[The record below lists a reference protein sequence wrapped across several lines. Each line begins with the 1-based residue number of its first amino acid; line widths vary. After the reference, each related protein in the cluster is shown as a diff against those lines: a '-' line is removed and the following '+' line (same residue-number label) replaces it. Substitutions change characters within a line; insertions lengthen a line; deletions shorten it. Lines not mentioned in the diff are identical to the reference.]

1 MTVSTTFMLMPRL
14 LVISILGLSSCWVL
28 FVGATTL
35 FVFFLMEEHLVNVF
49 LIMQII
55 QAYQEQNSRKAR
67 LVLHICFWCMVWLV
81 TAFVYGYE
89 KQSVYM
95 AMLNNLMLLPVH
107 MIYFY
112 TVAYVIIPKYLL
124 KRRYFEFVVV
134 LLVFVF
140 IMPGITRAFDIFL
153 VEPQLNAY
161 LKSQGFYS
169 WQKVKGTK
177 WERFTNIVYYLN
189 AFKGANLVVWLAI
202 AIKFFLFWYRR
213 HRAALQAEL
222 HLLKAQIHPHF
233 LFNTLNNLYAL
244 TLNNSPKSPEIV
256 MGLSEILRYMLY
268 DCNVDSVSLKKD
280 IEMLDSF
287 ITLERLRY
295 EDRLDF
301 HFIKEGNL
309 ADYEIAPLLLLPL
322 VENAFKHG
330 AGEKVG
336 QAWINIE
343 LVVRQGM
350 LKFKIYNSRAEVAV
364 ERKSGNIGLENV
376 KKRLEMIYPNAYELK
391 IFDEEDVFA
400 VILKIDLSQ
409 RVSL

>member
-1 MTVSTTFMLMPRL
+1 M
-14 LVISILGLSSCWVL
+14 
-28 FVGATTL
+28 
-35 FVFFLMEEHLVNVF
+35 
-49 LIMQII
+49 MQII
-55 QAYQEQNSRKAR
+55 QAYQEHNSKRAR
-67 LVLHICFWCMVWLV
+67 LLLHICFWCMIWGI

-112 TVAYVIIPKYLL
+112 TVAYIIIPKYLL
-124 KRRYFEFVVV
+124 KRRYFEFVFV

-140 IMPGITRAFDIFL
+140 IMPGVTRAFDIFL
-153 VEPQLNAY
+153 VEPQLDAY
-161 LKSQGFYS
+161 LKSQGYHN
-169 WQKVKGTK
+169 WEKVKGTK
-177 WERFTNIVYYLN
+177 WERFTNVVYYLN
-189 AFKGANLVVWLAI
+189 AFKGANLVVWLAV

-268 DCNVDSVSLKKD
+268 DCNVDCVPLKKD
-280 IEMLDSF
+280 VEMLDSF
-287 ITLERLRY
+287 ITLERIRY

-309 ADYEIAPLLLLPL
+309 EDYQIAPLLLLPL

-343 LVVRQGM
+343 LVVQRGM
-350 LKFKIYNSRAEVAV
+350 LKFKINNSKADVAI
-364 ERKSGNIGLENV
+364 EKKQGNIGLENV

-391 IFDEEDVFA
+391 IFNEEDVFA

-409 RVSL
+409 RISL

>member
-1 MTVSTTFMLMPRL
+1 MPCYW
-14 LVISILGLSSCWVL
+14 GL
-28 FVGATTL
+28 FVGKTAL
-35 FVFFLMEEHLVNVF
+35 FVFFLVEERIGNVNLV
-49 LIMQII
+49 MQII
-55 QAYQEQNSRKAR
+55 QAYLEQNNRKAR
-67 LVLHICFWCMVWLV
+67 LVLHVCFWCMIWLI

-112 TVAYVIIPKYLL
+112 TVAYVIIPKFLL
-124 KRRYFEFVVV
+124 KRKYVQFVVV
-134 LLVFVF
+134 LSLFVF

-161 LKSQGFYS
+161 LKSQGYHD
-169 WQKVKGTK
+169 WQKVKGTR
-177 WERFTNIVYYLN
+177 WERFSNVVYYLN
-189 AFKGANLVVWLAI
+189 AFKGANLVVWLAV

-244 TLNNSPKSPEIV
+244 TLNGSPKSPEIV

-268 DCNVDSVSLKKD
+268 DCNVDSIALKKD
-280 IEMLDSF
+280 VEMLENF
-287 ITLERLRY
+287 ITLERIRY
-295 EDRLDF
+295 EQRLDF

-309 ADYEIAPLLLLPL
+309 EQDQVAPLLLLPL

-330 AGEKVG
+330 AGEKLG

-343 LVVRQGM
+343 LTVQQGL
-350 LKFKIYNSRAEVAV
+350 LKFKINNSKAEVSR
-364 ERKSGNIGLENV
+364 EKKQGSIGLENV
-376 KKRLEMIYPNAYELK
+376 KRRLEMIYPNAYELK